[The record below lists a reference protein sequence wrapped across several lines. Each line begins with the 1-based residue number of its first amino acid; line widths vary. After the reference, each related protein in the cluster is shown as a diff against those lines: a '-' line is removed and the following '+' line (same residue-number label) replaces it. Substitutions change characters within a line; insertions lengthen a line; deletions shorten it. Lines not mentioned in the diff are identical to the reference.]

1 MKKTVVFLII
11 LLFSL
16 FVPARGDAADA
27 RIDKIMVRWSQGPL
41 SVSFS
46 VKDAFNEE
54 IEEAILSGIPTSFTF
69 FVKLDR
75 VRSLW
80 LDEGVGSWEFRHTV
94 KYDTLKEEYE
104 ITLDEGPRS
113 VVRTKDFNEMKMIM
127 ATGSSIAIMPVT
139 LAIGAT
145 YEVSIKAQM
154 HAIELPS
161 PLNYLFF
168 FMTIF
173 DFETGWHTYRFS
185 P

>member
-1 MKKTVVFLII
+1 MKKTIVFLV

-16 FVPARGDAADA
+16 LVPARGDAAGA
-27 RIDKIMVRWSQGPL
+27 RIDKIMVRWTQGPL

-75 VRSLW
+75 VRGLW
-80 LDEGVGSWEFRHTV
+80 FDEGVGSWEFRHTV

-104 ITLDEGPRS
+104 ITLDEGGKS
-113 VVRTKDFNEMKMIM
+113 VVRTKDFNEMKRIM
-127 ATGSSIAIMPVT
+127 ATGSSIAITPAT
-139 LAIGAT
+139 LAPGAS

-173 DFETGWHTYRFS
+173 DFETSWHTYSFS